1 MNTFEE
7 EDNTISKDSVL
18 LLLDILQAAISII
31 LEHTSIEGVY
41 GLTDHETKS
50 RAVTWDELMIFVEE
64 LKDKLDP
71 PLH

>member
-1 MNTFEE
+1 MNTLEE
-7 EDNTISKDSVL
+7 EETTISKDSL
-18 LLLDILQAAISII
+18 LMLLDILQAAISVI

-50 RAVTWDELMIFVEE
+50 RTVTWDELILYVEE
-64 LKDKLDP
+64 LRDKLDP